1 MNISSLV
8 RGAAETLGASA
19 TCVEA
24 ARLMRDARVG
34 CVVVAEERRPVGVV
48 TDRDIAVR
56 VIAEGRDPERVRLAE
71 VMSPRPVFLAQ
82 TAELGWA
89 LQLMRDLAVRR
100 IPVVD
105 ERHELVGVVSLD
117 DVIVALAGELG
128 AVAETIRKE
137 M

>member
-34 CVVVAEERRPVGVV
+34 CVVVAEDRRPVGVV
-48 TDRDIAVR
+48 TDRDIAAR

-100 IPVVD
+100 VPVVD

>member
-1 MNISSLV
+1 
-8 RGAAETLGASA
+8 
-19 TCVEA
+19 
-24 ARLMRDARVG
+24 
-34 CVVVAEERRPVGVV
+34 VV

-56 VIAEGRDPERVRLAE
+56 VIAERRDPERVRLAE

-82 TAELGWA
+82 TAEIRWA
-89 LQLMRDLAVRR
+89 LQLMSDLAVRR

-105 ERHELVGVVSLD
+105 ERHELVGLVSLD
-117 DVIVALAGELG
+117 DVILAVAGELG

>member
-8 RGAAETLGASA
+8 RGTAETLGANAS
-19 TCVEA
+19 CVEA
-24 ARLMRDARVG
+24 ARLMRDTRVG
-34 CVVVAEERRPVGVV
+34 CVVVAEERRPIGVV

-56 VIAEGRDPERVRLAE
+56 VVAERRDPQQVRLGE

-82 TAELGWA
+82 TADVAWA

-105 ERHELVGVVSLD
+105 DSHELVGMVSLD
-117 DVIVALAGELG
+117 DVIIALAGELG